1 MLKSFFIES
10 ILICSLIFNLLVMV
24 SIYHFEG
31 YKYYNY
37 FYASLIISLVIFLC
51 TYFKFKKN
59 IKIKSI
65 FFIFFKIFYFFEFYT
80 LVGTIYNFI
89 ILTFFS
95 DKNIN
100 LKKKCFD
107 FLFNTLFFLCVCS
120 IIEYLYCL
128 YIDDFFLT
136 PVISPIKQGIIYN
149 KGFFNSFLE
158 TFDGIRFIRMLSI
171 FNEPG
176 YLGTFLGIFILFT
189 KKENKIK
196 MGIIYLA
203 GFLTVSTAF
212 LYFIFMKF
220 LIENLS
226 LKKCFKFF
234 VYCFILVNLLFVC
247 KNNDFINKY
256 VIIKI
261 EKIIKN
267 KDLNRSS
274 IEDKKI
280 LKEFYKNGN
289 IILGERKEFKSNG
302 GHTLGMLIYQVG
314 IIGVII
320 DIILFLNIANFFSI
334 KFLKTK
340 LLILIALSSI
350 LQRPEILSV
359 TTLLCIY
366 CGPFHYNQ
374 KLMNLKGD

>member
-1 MLKSFFIES
+1 MLKKFFIEN
-10 ILICSLIFNLLVMV
+10 ILICSLIFNLLMMV

-31 YKYYNY
+31 YRYYNY
-37 FYASLIISLVIFLC
+37 FYVFLVLSLIIFLC
-51 TYFKFKKN
+51 TYFKVRKD
-59 IKIKSI
+59 IEIKSI
-65 FFIFFKIFYFFEFYT
+65 FFIFFKIFYFFRFYT
-80 LVGTIYNFI
+80 LIGAIYDFI
-89 ILTFFS
+89 ILTFFN

-100 LKKKCFD
+100 LKKKCFK
-107 FLFNTLFFLCVCS
+107 FLFNTLFFLCLCS
-120 IIEYLYCL
+120 IIEYLYCI
-128 YIDDFFLT
+128 YFDDSFLT
-136 PVISPIKQGIIYN
+136 PVISPIKIGSLYN
-149 KGFFNSFLE
+149 KGFFNSFIE

-189 KKENKIK
+189 KNENKMK
-196 MGIIYLA
+196 MCIIYLA

-226 LKKCFKFF
+226 FKKCFKFF
-234 VYCFILVNLLFVC
+234 ISCFILVNLLFIC
-247 KNNDFINKY
+247 RNIDFVNKY

-267 KDLNRSS
+267 KDLNRSNK
-274 IEDKKI
+274 EDKKI
-280 LKEFYKNGN
+280 LKEFYKSGN
-289 IILGERKEFKSNG
+289 IIFGEKKKFQSNG
-302 GHTLGMLIYQVG
+302 GHTLGMYIYQVG
-314 IIGVII
+314 IVGVIV
-320 DIILFLNIANFFSI
+320 DIILFLNIANFFSTR
-334 KFLKTK
+334 FLKTK
-340 LLILIALSSI
+340 FLILIALSSI

-366 CGPFHYNQ
+366 CGPFHYEL